1 MNKKKKVLIKKIH
14 FLFLISCHYFFLNLY
29 FNYLHLFLNK
39 INKKGF
45 LKQKIIIR
53 TIKDNFK

>member
-29 FNYLHLFLNK
+29 FNYLHFFSIKL
-39 INKKGF
+39 IKKDF
-45 LKQKIIIR
+45 
-53 TIKDNFK
+53 